1 MVQMMPYL
9 VKEQAAGNFPLE
21 KIVTYYD
28 AQDFAQAF
36 EDSRSGKVVKA
47 VLKWS

>member
-1 MVQMMPYL
+1 MMPYL
-9 VKEQAAGNFPLE
+9 VKENAAGKFPLE
-21 KIVTYYD
+21 EIVSYYN

-36 EDSRSGKVVKA
+36 EDSRSGKVIKA